1 MDYYA
6 ERVFIHSHALYSN
19 CFFFVVL
26 LLCIRIPDVVLCV
39 VPFFRSLSFPFLDQM
54 TDDGANKHNKPLE
67 CVAHDIRGTPLSFH
81 ESTEQQTEVNV
92 KVKTHQ

>member
-1 MDYYA
+1 MLNGYSYSPTFYIPIVFSLLYYYF
-6 ERVFIHSHALYSN
+6 VFESL
-19 CFFFVVL
+19 
-26 LLCIRIPDVVLCV
+26 VLCCV
-39 VPFFRSLSFPFLDQM
+39 LFPFFRSLSFPFLDQM